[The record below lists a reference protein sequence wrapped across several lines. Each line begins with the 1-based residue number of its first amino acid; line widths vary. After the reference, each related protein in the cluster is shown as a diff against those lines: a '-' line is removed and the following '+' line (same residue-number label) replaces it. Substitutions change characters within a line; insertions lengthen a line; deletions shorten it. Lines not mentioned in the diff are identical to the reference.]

1 MEILVFIFFGLII
14 FYSIYAFIDMLSNKK
29 KMNYKKLNRSIIL
42 IFILPLIGPFIY
54 FNFLKNID

>member
-29 KMNYKKLNRSIIL
+29 KMNYKKLNWSIIL
-42 IFILPLIGPFIY
+42 IFILPIIGPFIY
-54 FNFLKNID
+54 FNFLKN